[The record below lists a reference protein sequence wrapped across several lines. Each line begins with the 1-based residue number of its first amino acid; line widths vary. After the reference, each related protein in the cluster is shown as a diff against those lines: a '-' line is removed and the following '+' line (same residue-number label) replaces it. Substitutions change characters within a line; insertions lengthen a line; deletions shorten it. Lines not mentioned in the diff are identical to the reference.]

1 MPGME
6 SLVGQLLIASPT
18 LTDYFQRA
26 VVLVLGH
33 GEEGAMG
40 VVLNRPSELDVA
52 DAVPALAEE
61 VGDDD
66 LVYRGGPVSPQSVV
80 ALAEFDDPTRA
91 ASMVL
96 GPVGVL
102 DPERIDGS
110 VGRLRV
116 FAGYA
121 GWGPGQL
128 ESELE
133 EEAWFVAPADP
144 EDLFVKEDLWPVALQ
159 RKGGAYALL
168 ARMPSDPSLN

>member
-1 MPGME
+1 MD
-6 SLVGQLLIASPT
+6 SLVGQLLIASPM
-18 LTDYFQRA
+18 LSDYFQRT

-33 GEEGAMG
+33 AEEGAMG
-40 VVLNRPSELDVA
+40 VVVNRPSELDVA
-52 DAVPALAEE
+52 DAVPALAEQ

-66 LVYRGGPVSPQSVV
+66 LVYRGGPVSPETVV

-96 GPVGVL
+96 GGVGIL
-102 DPERIDGS
+102 DPERIDGF

-128 ESELE
+128 EAELE

-144 EDLFVKEDLWPVALQ
+144 EDLFVDEDLWPIALQ
-159 RKGGAYALL
+159 RKGGPYALL
-168 ARMPSDPSLN
+168 ARLPADPSVN

>member
-6 SLVGQLLIASPT
+6 SLAGQLLIASPT

-80 ALAEFDDPTRA
+80 ALAEFDDPARA

-133 EEAWFVAPADP
+133 EEAWFVVPADP
-144 EDLFVKEDLWPVALQ
+144 EDLFGDQDLWPVALQ
-159 RKGGAYALL
+159 RKGGPYALL

>member
-144 EDLFVKEDLWPVALQ
+144 EDLFVEEDLWPLALQ

>member
-133 EEAWFVAPADP
+133 EEAWFVAPAEP
-144 EDLFVKEDLWPVALQ
+144 EDLFVAGDLWPIALQ

>member
-133 EEAWFVAPADP
+133 EEAWFVAPAEP
-144 EDLFVKEDLWPVALQ
+144 EDLFVAEDLWPIALQ